1 MTKLKIFRFSFL
13 KARCLNKRWDAIENM
28 QPKRNQ
34 SDHNFCQFAVKQ
46 KNNELK
52 SCFSIRLHA
61 MQNCWMI
68 KIKGTMFGETLWQ
81 LLQWEHSTPTTSVPR
96 SIYYAPYS
104 PIPSTCLT
112 MNILPGCFFNI
123 SLPKYMEKVC
133 KRNLKNFLFIK
144 KNFQSHQRKRL
155 LIQQKHCKSLQSE
168 FEEISAH
175 QKNPSNTSIC

>member
-104 PIPSTCLT
+104 PTLQRAWLWTFFQVVSLT
-112 MNILPGCFFNI
+112 
-123 SLPKYMEKVC
+123 SLYQ
-133 KRNLKNFLFIK
+133 NTW
-144 KNFQSHQRKRL
+144 RKFTNGVWR
-155 LIQQKHCKSLQSE
+155 I
-168 FEEISAH
+168 F
-175 QKNPSNTSIC
+175 